1 MDDPNNNVNA
11 IRDLAIA
18 AAGLSMVGNTPCA
31 VVPEGYRVE
40 KLEYLLQTPLR
51 KTGVV
56 VFNDLPSFA
65 WYVNEHVIPGS
76 VVYLSREK
84 EPLFT
89 AVLDEHGKDSPGWR
103 QHRTQIKL
111 VHSRQFTAWSI
122 LATRDQKAFAEFLE
136 DRVNEV
142 ATPDGASLFELVTN
156 LEASQNASFSSYTKL
171 SNGDARLV
179 YNKETK
185 AGNGTMEVPQRL
197 TLFIPIWENSERTE
211 VNVKLRFFLREGTVS
226 FKLEIERLED
236 LVDAAIDNA
245 IDFIREKTKVPV
257 LRGKIVA

>member
-1 MDDPNNNVNA
+1 MDSDSNA
-11 IRDLAIA
+11 EVVRDLSA
-18 AAGLSMVGNTPCA
+18 ASCDPKLVGQNPIV
-31 VVPEGYRVE
+31 VVPDGYKIE
-40 KLEYLLQTPLR
+40 DLEHLLDRPLR
-51 KTGVV
+51 KKGTT
-56 VFNDLPSFA
+56 VFSDVPSFT
-65 WYVNEHVIPGS
+65 WYVNEHGVPGS

-89 AVLDEHGKDSPGWR
+89 AVLDEHGKDGPGWR
-103 QHRTQIKL
+103 QHRAQIKL
-111 VHSRQFTAWSI
+111 VHSRQFTAWSS

-185 AGNGTMEVPQRL
+185 AGNGTMEVPQKL
-197 TLFIPIWENSERTE
+197 MLFIPIWENSERTA

-226 FKLEIERLED
+226 FKLEIERIED

-245 IDFIREKTKVPV
+245 IDFIREKTKMPV
-257 LRGKIVA
+257 LRGRLVA